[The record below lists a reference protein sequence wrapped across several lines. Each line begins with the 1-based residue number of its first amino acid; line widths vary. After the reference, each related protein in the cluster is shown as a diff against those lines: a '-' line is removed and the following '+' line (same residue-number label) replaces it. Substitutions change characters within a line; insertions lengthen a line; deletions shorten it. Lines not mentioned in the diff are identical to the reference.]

1 MPDSGVKFNT
11 KQRVL
16 GAVLVVGGCAVA
28 VDKFVIGYSNPAPAA
43 AANVAEVVS
52 TPESSP
58 APTAAASVTNAAP
71 IASALPTPGGTR
83 QSLTDSLAKLGEV
96 ARSDDLQD
104 PFQPPASWRPAVAA
118 SAEPAQAPAAKETE
132 LPAAHGAPGF
142 KLSMVMVPKPGSDD
156 APLAV
161 LDGQPYP
168 LGATIGGYTVASI
181 TSERVI
187 LRQDNRVY
195 ELLLP
200 RPADKIA
207 RK

>member
-1 MPDSGVKFNT
+1 MKFNT

-16 GAVLVVGGCAVA
+16 GAVLVLGGCAVA
-28 VDKFVIGYSNPAPAA
+28 MDKFVIGYSNPATAS
-43 AANVAEVVS
+43 AANVTEAS
-52 TPESSP
+52 PTPEGSQAP
-58 APTAAASVTNAAP
+58 AKTAAVAHAASVVP
-71 IASALPTPGGTR
+71 ALSSPGSTR
-83 QSLTDSLAKLGEV
+83 QTLTESVAKLGDG
-96 ARSDDLQD
+96 ARHDDLQD

-118 SAEPAQAPAAKETE
+118 AAEPAQTEAAKEAE
-132 LPAAHGAPGF
+132 SPASQGTPGF
-142 KLSMVMVPKPGSDD
+142 KLSMVMVPKPGSDE

-168 LGATIGGYTVASI
+168 LGATIGGYIVASI

-195 ELLLP
+195 ELFLP